1 VPSGGRPLNIQNMKN
16 TLIIGATPNP
26 GRYAYKA
33 AQMLKSKGHEI
44 INVGIKAG
52 AVAGVEIEK
61 PGVIHND
68 VHTITLYIGPHLQ
81 SSYYDY
87 IVNTRPKRV
96 IFNPGTENPEL
107 EALLEEHAIE
117 PVEACTLVM
126 LATGQY

>member
-1 VPSGGRPLNIQNMKN
+1 
-16 TLIIGATPNP
+16 
-26 GRYAYKA
+26 
-33 AQMLKSKGHEI
+33 MLHAKGHQI
-44 INVGIKAG
+44 INVGIKPG

-61 PGVIHND
+61 PGDIHKD

-81 SSYYDY
+81 SDYYDY
-87 IVNTRPKRV
+87 ILKTKPQRV

-107 EALLEEHAIE
+107 EVLLEENAIE

>member
-1 VPSGGRPLNIQNMKN
+1 MKN

-26 GRYAYKA
+26 DRYAYKA
-33 AQMLKSKGHEI
+33 ANMLHAKGHDI
-44 INVGIKAG
+44 INVGIKPG

-61 PGVIHND
+61 PGVIHED

-81 SSYYDY
+81 SDYYDY
-87 IVNTRPKRV
+87 ILKTKPQRV
-96 IFNPGTENPEL
+96 IFNPGTENSEL
-107 EALLEEHAIE
+107 EALLEENAIE